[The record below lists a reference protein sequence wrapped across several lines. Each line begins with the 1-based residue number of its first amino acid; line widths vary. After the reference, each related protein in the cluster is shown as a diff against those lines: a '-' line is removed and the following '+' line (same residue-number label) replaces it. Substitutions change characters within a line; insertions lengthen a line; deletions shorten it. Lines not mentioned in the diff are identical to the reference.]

1 MGLDHMRNKNISLMK
16 CLSMMVA
23 SNLGMG
29 VVHHDFVE
37 IGLDVVNVDQES
49 EKMFN
54 EASNN
59 L

>member
-1 MGLDHMRNKNISLMK
+1 
-16 CLSMMVA
+16 MMVA

-29 VVHHDFVE
+29 VVHHEFVE